1 MRTTRNFSYRR
12 CQKLI
17 IQLKSSNPLLLT
29 SIIATKLAA
38 LSWLTSNCNNFLSHR
53 WLVEIL
59 VKVACLMT
67 STPSPNRSKRRRVF
81 HNRMYLKVAAINHRE
96 ESEAAAAAKIKE
108 DLGQLWRLTTG
119 TNLLKSRLFKN
130 SLKKRINLISGK
142 MMIQVP
148 ILVN

>member
-1 MRTTRNFSYRR
+1 M
-12 CQKLI
+12 K
-17 IQLKSSNPLLLT
+17 
-29 SIIATKLAA
+29 
-38 LSWLTSNCNNFLSHR
+38 
-53 WLVEIL
+53 IL

-67 STPSPNRSKRRRVF
+67 STTSPNRSKRRRVF
-81 HNRMYLKVAAINHRE
+81 LNRIYLKVAAINHRE

-130 SLKKRINLISGK
+130 NLKKRINLISGK